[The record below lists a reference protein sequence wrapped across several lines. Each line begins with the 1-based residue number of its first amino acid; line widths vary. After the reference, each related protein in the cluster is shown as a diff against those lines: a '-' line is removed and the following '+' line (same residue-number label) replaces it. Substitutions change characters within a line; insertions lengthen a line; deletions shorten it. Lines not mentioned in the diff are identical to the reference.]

1 MRKMYKEG
9 AAKANSMKILTL
21 RGEKEC
27 YSPLGNDGSGATA
40 RDDSQEV
47 VPSTL
52 DAAGVSLNQLLQGDR
67 HALLH
72 GAGIVDV
79 AWKKNK

>member
-1 MRKMYKEG
+1 MYREG
-9 AAKANSMKILTL
+9 AAKANSMKISTL
-21 RGEKEC
+21 RGEKGR

-40 RDDSQEV
+40 RNDSQKV

-52 DAAGVSLNQLLQGDR
+52 HAAGVSLNQLLQGDR

-79 AWKKNK
+79 AW

>member
-1 MRKMYKEG
+1 MRKMWGRG
-9 AAKANSMKILTL
+9 AGKANPMKISTF
-21 RGEKEC
+21 RGEKER

-40 RDDSQEV
+40 RNDSQKV

-79 AWKKNK
+79 AWRKNQ